1 MSFQQADPRKSPVRW
16 LHLTAC
22 VTLSFAMASIITP
35 HANAQTYWQVNGQI
49 TDAQG
54 CPFTNLE
61 MRVRC
66 RWVSTV
72 AIGLGPDPIYIENA
86 WSLPWGTP
94 HGVHQTN
101 NQGGYSIATGFPL
114 LFPNQMRDILI
125 EARSWRTQNQWTE
138 IILLEDVDIN
148 DRSSRQGNTWH
159 FDLGTLETD
168 VLGRAPCE
176 IDWTVFDDDEPE
188 LRPVY
193 IDPRNPGDDDDDG
206 KNDDD
211 NPFKDGVIKEVP
223 YGFNGDIDLEIV
235 DTLVVN
241 REPHDS
247 GNGITTS
254 FVTVRNNGMTTYNMT
269 AARAKL
275 SLTLPHLSASPVN
288 SWEVTVP
295 SLAPG
300 EEKDIVIYYGNFQTD
315 QPEFSASNAYEIIYF
330 IDSTQVVF
338 ESDETNN
345 VQTGWY
351 TPASGNYEE
360 SAE

>member
-1 MSFQQADPRKSPVRW
+1 MSYQQADPRKSPVR
-16 LHLTAC
+16 LIQLTAC
-22 VTLSFAMASIITP
+22 LTLSFAMASIMTHP
-35 HANAQTYWQVNGQI
+35 ANAQTYWQVNGQI

-54 CPFTNLE
+54 CPFRNLE

-72 AIGLGPDPIYIENA
+72 AIGLGPDPIDIENA
-86 WSLPWGTP
+86 WSLPWGAP
-94 HGVHQTN
+94 QGVHLTDS
-101 NQGGYSIATGFPL
+101 QGRYRIATGFPL

-138 IILLEDVDIN
+138 IILLEDIDIN
-148 DRSSRQGNTWH
+148 DRTSRQGNTWH
-159 FDLGTLETD
+159 FDLGTLETG
-168 VLGRAPCE
+168 VLGNAPCE
-176 IDWTVFDDDEPE
+176 IEWTSVDDPE
-188 LRPVY
+188 FRPDD
-193 IDPRNPGDDDDDG
+193 IDRRNPGDDDG
-206 KNDDD
+206 KGDDD

-235 DTLVVN
+235 DTFVVN
-241 REPHDS
+241 REPHDP

-254 FVTVRNNGMTTYNMT
+254 FVTVRNNGMSTYDKH
-269 AARAKL
+269 AANAKL

-351 TPASGNYEE
+351 TPATGNYEE